1 MLSVAVDVRGW
12 SGRGRGIDL
21 YVENL
26 LSRWARLPDVQLTIL
41 APRSGETPPPQ
52 SNAAVHRVSLT
63 RVLLGQ
69 VLGISGL
76 LSEALGQADAVF
88 FPNFPIQRP
97 HHRPFV
103 VTAHD
108 VTPLLH
114 PEFFSRGDRRWHRL
128 VRPAEL
134 LRAASSVLANS
145 EQTRA
150 EVLELGVQPDKVRV
164 IYHGIG
170 AEYRRAD
177 GDEVV
182 HLREKHGLSDVP
194 YFIYLGAVESR
205 KNVRALVD
213 GFEAARRQGLDAQLV
228 IAGPVRDESQL
239 ATATSSV
246 KVLGWVDPED
256 KVPLYAGAVAAI
268 SLAKHEG
275 FGMLPLEAMAC
286 GTRSILTRLPVY
298 DETIAHNATYVDNDE
313 PEVVADALLTQ
324 LASPREIAPAEEA
337 RLKQKFSWDTCAI
350 DTLAAIR
357 EAASSTSVD
366 SQVAQHPTTKSPRT

>member
-1 MLSVAVDVRGW
+1 MSARESTDDTLAVAIDVRGW
-12 SGRGRGIDL
+12 EAATRGIEL
-21 YVENL
+21 YVANL
-26 LSRWARLPDVQLTIL
+26 LSRWRTAAHIEWSLVITRTGEVPKVPLEAPALRLSFVHSMLGRLPLVPGPGRRIAKTHDVAFLPNI
-41 APRSGETPPPQ
+41 
-52 SNAAVHRVSLT
+52 
-63 RVLLGQ
+63 
-69 VLGISGL
+69 
-76 LSEALGQADAVF
+76 AVF
-88 FPNFPIQRP
+88 DVRGGI
-97 HHRPFV
+97 PFV

-357 EAASSTSVD
+357 EAAE
-366 SQVAQHPTTKSPRT
+366 